1 MRFNENKIRNAQPFQ
16 WEFSTKTLLGTFDE
30 REEKDINFE

>member
-1 MRFNENKIRNAQPFQ
+1 MLSRFNENFRQRL
-16 WEFSTKTLLGTFDE
+16 LLGTFDE